1 MRSQGKYM
9 GGKKQINISEIDCI
23 FISYDEPN
31 AEYNWADLSANCMW
45 AKRVHGVKGSDEC
58 HKSAARLSDTEWFVT
73 VDGDNIVNPKFFEQI
88 IEVPSN
94 TKAMSWPG
102 LNSVNGLRYGN
113 GSLKVWSKDFVLNM
127 RTHESADKDK
137 GQVDFCWEEGYR
149 PMVKSYSTSFINA
162 SPYQAWRAG
171 FREGVKMSLVDG
183 LLPKDP
189 KPSNMFWHNLQRL
202 KVWMSVGLHID
213 NGAWAMLGARHGCYK
228 TNCTDWNH
236 VEVRDFDKLNE
247 VWNEVKNADV
257 TDALVHY
264 GHLLKENFALNVPV
278 LDNVTSA
285 FTYEIIDN
293 QFRQMIEQAEW
304 IEKRNNV

>member
-1 MRSQGKYM
+1 M
-9 GGKKQINISEIDCI
+9 GGQTQLNISEIDCI

-58 HKSAARLSDTEWFVT
+58 HKAAARLSDTEWFIT

-88 IEVPSN
+88 IEVPAN
-94 TKAMSWPG
+94 TQAMSWPG

-113 GSLKVWSKDFVLNM
+113 GSLKVWRKDFVLNM
-127 RTHESADKDK
+127 KTHESANDEK

-149 PMVKSYSTSFINA
+149 PMIKSYSTSFINA
-162 SPYQAWRAG
+162 SPFQAWRAG
-171 FREGVKMSLVDG
+171 FREGVKMSLVNG
-183 LLPKDP
+183 VLPKDS
-189 KPSNMFWHNLQRL
+189 KPDNMFWHNLQRL
-202 KVWMSVGLHID
+202 KVWMSVGVHVN

-236 VEVRDFDKLNE
+236 VDVRDFEKLSE
-247 VWNEVKNADV
+247 IWNEVKNSNVA
-257 TDALVHY
+257 DALVHY
-264 GHLLKENFALNVPV
+264 GQLLKDNFALSVPI

-293 QFRQMIEQAEW
+293 QFRQMIEQTEW

>member
-1 MRSQGKYM
+1 MGDKRS
-9 GGKKQINISEIDCI
+9 INIAEVDCV

-31 AEYNWADLSANCMW
+31 AEYNWADLSNHCMW

-58 HKSAARLSDTEWFVT
+58 HKSAANQSDTEWFVT

-88 IEVPSN
+88 IEIPSN
-94 TKAMSWPG
+94 THAMSWPG

-113 GSLKVWSKDFVLNM
+113 GSLKIWRKDFVLNM
-127 RTHESADKDK
+127 KTHESAVEDK
-137 GQVDFCWEEGYR
+137 GQVDFCWESGYR

-171 FREGVKMSLVDG
+171 FREGVKMSLVNG
-183 LLPKDP
+183 LLPNDP
-189 KPSNMFWHNLQRL
+189 SPNNMFWHNLQRL
-202 KVWMSVGLHID
+202 KVWMSVGTHV
-213 NGAWAMLGARHGCYK
+213 NQGAWAMLGARHGCYK

-236 VEVRDFDKLNE
+236 IDVRDFDKLAE
-247 VWNEVKNADV
+247 IWNEVKNADV
-257 TDALVHY
+257 VDALVHY
-264 GHLLKENFALNVPV
+264 GKLLKENFALSVPI
-278 LDNVTSA
+278 LDHVTSA

-304 IEKRNNV
+304 IDKRNNV